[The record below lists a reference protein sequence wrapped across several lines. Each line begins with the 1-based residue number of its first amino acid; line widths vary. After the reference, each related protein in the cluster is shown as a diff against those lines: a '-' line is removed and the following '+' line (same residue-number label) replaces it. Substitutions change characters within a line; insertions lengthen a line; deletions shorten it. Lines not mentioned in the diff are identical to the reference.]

1 MVTLVKHDL
10 EFILRQIKIAEAH
23 ASGTPLT
30 AIRVDP
36 AGNVVGAND
45 PGALAIS
52 NTLLPYGLRT
62 VDGTYNNLNPG
73 RELWG
78 SSGQPFVNV
87 LSTQYRN
94 EQDELPFVLGPQNVV
109 TNTDYGATLP
119 DADNVVDSDPRTIS
133 NLIVDQTIENP
144 AAVSAG
150 LAHAGLTGNALLTA
164 LNAVMA
170 VTDLEARKALLTTY
184 NVVVETTNNGGITAH
199 NVFLPNVA
207 PDEGL
212 SAPYNSWFTLFGQF
226 FDHGLDLV
234 KKNADSGTVFIPL
247 KPDDPLY
254 RDPAGADG
262 QLGTADDVRTNFMAM
277 TRIDETAPNNLTTP
291 FVDQNQT
298 YTSHAS
304 HQFFLREYKLVEGK
318 PVATGKLL
326 EGSGGPNGTHG
337 GLATWGDIKAQA
349 RDVLGIDLTDA
360 FIGSVPL
367 VKTDQYGNFVPGANG
382 MPQVVFLVP
391 GPTPGTM
398 VEDLRSGTPG
408 APLDISGAARIA
420 NAFLDDIA
428 HDAVPVIGAG
438 GVLLQDTD
446 TDVGNAVAKNA
457 RGQNIEYDNELL
469 DAHYIT
475 GDGRGNENIGLTA
488 VHHVFH
494 SEHNHLVDQVKMRA
508 LESGDIAFLNDWLL
522 TDLPADTVLPAA
534 TDTAA
539 LEALAGTLNWDGERL
554 FQAARF
560 TNEMQYQHLVFEEFA
575 RKVQPDVDAFVFNA
589 SMDINPAIF
598 AEFAHVVYR
607 FGHSMLNE
615 TVDLV
620 SATGQ
625 KNPMDLFKAFLNPIA
640 FDAAGG
646 AVGHDE
652 AAAAVVRGMTAQ
664 VGNEIDEFVTDV
676 LRNQLVGIPLD
687 LAVLNIA
694 RGRDAGIPS
703 LNEARKQFQTIAQ
716 GDTQLDPYTSWTD
729 FALNMKH
736 PASIVN
742 FIAAYGTHETIT
754 AETTVDGKRAAAMNL
769 VFGTPSETVEARADR
784 LDFLNARGAYAGG
797 SLGGL
802 EDVDL
807 WVGGLAEKK
816 MPFGG
821 MLGSTFS
828 FIFELQM
835 ENLQNGDRFYYLSR
849 VQGLNLL
856 NELENNSLAKMV
868 MNNTTLG
875 DQDYALPGDIFST
888 PDHTFYVD
896 PAKQALFGTPEPTV
910 DDPTLAA
917 LGVGGVERD
926 TNYIRYNG
934 ADHIV
939 VGGTDGNDTIIS
951 GGGDDALWGF
961 DGNDR
966 LEAGDGVD
974 KVHGGKGDD
983 IITNNAT
990 PIGEVDML
998 HGEEGNDVIH
1008 GGHGLALIFGN
1019 QGQDAI
1025 ITGPDGKEA
1034 FGGTENDFIL
1044 GGEGGDF
1051 LLGNEGDDWIEG
1063 GNGFDGIAGDN
1074 SELFFNSSIIGH
1086 DVMFA
1091 GQNENDFDAESG
1103 DDIMVQ
1109 GESVMR
1115 SEGMWGYDWASHKGF
1130 SRGADADLTVPI
1142 FATDQQD
1149 ILRNRFDQVEGLSG
1163 SDFGDVLRGDS
1174 RSSQNAP
1181 EVPGAVESQM
1191 ANNELT
1197 QAGVNRIDG
1206 LRELMGNFVAA
1217 APTTGDLE
1225 KLIAFDRGNVL
1236 LGGGGAD
1243 TIEGRGGDDVIDGDA
1258 WLDVQIKVDLPD
1270 TENDLFVDSLTQI
1283 QAALLSG
1290 AINPGQMSIVRS
1302 IKYALPF
1309 TVDPTRAIDTAVYT
1323 GNRADYDFSVNA
1335 DGSWTVAHTRGT
1347 QTDGTDRL
1355 LHIERLQFADGAW
1368 APPNATLTLSD
1379 LTPTATRMLTATLV
1393 EPDGFQ
1399 GGIAPT
1405 IVWETRIGNGAWTQ
1419 VGNGATFTPTVAMGE
1434 AAAFIR
1440 ATATYV
1446 DAVGATETV
1455 TVISEKA
1462 VGRRV
1467 FDTSASSPIV
1477 LDNRDN
1483 LAYGNG
1489 GNDSIVGDGGNDT
1502 MDGGNGSDQLWGG
1515 LGSDSI
1521 IGGAGNDSLG
1531 GGWGTGADT
1540 MEGGLGNDAYYVS
1553 NEFSTLIE
1561 AANAG
1566 IDTVV
1571 TSLNTFTLGAN
1582 FENLTFNGTGAFVG
1596 TGNEL
1601 NNRIIGGNDVNTL
1614 IGLAGND
1621 LLAGY
1626 GGNDTI
1632 NGGEGNDTIGGGDG
1646 NDFIDG
1652 GEGAD
1657 TIHAGT
1663 GSDTVIGGDGNDT
1676 ILGETSI
1683 DVVGGN
1689 DSLLGGNGADYLF
1702 GFIGN
1707 DTLDGGTGTDV
1718 LRGGVGNDLY
1728 IVDDIGD
1735 DVVDGG
1741 VGSDTVQ
1748 ASISSYTAG
1757 AGIEHV
1763 VFTGTGAF
1771 AGTGNTLANR
1781 IVGGDQGDVLIGFS
1795 GNDTLDGGEGAD
1807 QLLGGLGNDLL
1818 LGGGAADVLN
1828 GGDNI
1833 DTVDGGAGDDNLTG
1847 GIGADVFRFGT
1858 AFGNDVV
1865 TDFVASG
1872 AGQDRIDVRGLG
1884 LTAGDL
1890 NPGGSI
1896 TVAYA
1901 AGNALITMTEGT
1913 ITLNGVTGVGT
1924 NAITATDFIFT

>member
-23 ASGTPLT
+23 AAGTALT
-30 AIRVDP
+30 DIRVDA
-36 AGNVVGAND
+36 AGNVVGATD

-62 VDGTYNNLNPG
+62 VDGSYNNLNPG

-78 SSGQPFVNV
+78 ASNQPFINV
-87 LSTQYRN
+87 LTTQYRN
-94 EQDELPFVLGPQNVV
+94 DLDGDSITFGAGTPGAVTLNNGNYDPNSNPSPRDTVV
-109 TNTDYGATLP
+109 
-119 DADNVVDSDPRTIS
+119 DADPRIIS
-133 NLIVDQTIENP
+133 NLVIDQTIENP

-150 LAHAGLTGNALLTA
+150 LAHAGLTGQALTDA
-164 LNAVMA
+164 LAAVMA
-170 VTDLEARKALLTTY
+170 APMVDPDGTGEIKDRKTVLESY
-184 NVVVETTNNGGITAH
+184 GVVVNTTVNSGQNAH
-199 NVFLPNVA
+199 TVYLPNVA

-234 KKNADSGTVFIPL
+234 KKNSESGTVYIPL
-247 KPDDPLY
+247 QKDDPLY
-254 RDPAGADG
+254 VEGA
-262 QLGTADDVRTNFMAM
+262 ATNFMAM
-277 TRIDETAPNNLTTP
+277 TRIDQTEPNNLTTP

-304 HQFFLREYKLVEGK
+304 HQFFLREYVSVDGK

-326 EGSGGPNGTHG
+326 EGAKG

-349 RDVLGIDLTDA
+349 REVLGINLTDD
-360 FIGSVPL
+360 FVGSVPL

-382 MPQVVFLVP
+382 MPQVVILVE
-391 GPTPGTM
+391 TPAGSRNF
-398 VEDLRSGTPG
+398 VEELRSGAPG

-428 HDAVPVIGAG
+428 HDAVPVIIGGA
-438 GVLLQDTD
+438 LAADAD
-446 TDVGNAVAKNA
+446 DIAGNRITLKDQ
-457 RGQNIEYDNELL
+457 RGQNLEYDNELL
-469 DAHYIT
+469 DAHFIT

-494 SEHNHLVDQVKMRA
+494 SEHNHLVEQVKLRA

-522 TDLPADTVLPAA
+522 SDLPADTVLPAA

-589 SMDINPAIF
+589 SMDIDPAIF

-625 KNPMDLFKAFLNPIA
+625 KTSMDLFTAFLNPIA
-640 FDAAGG
+640 FDSNGT
-646 AVGHDE
+646 VSHEE

-694 RGRDAGIPS
+694 RGRDAGIPAF
-703 LNEARKQFQTIAQ
+703 NEARRQFQEIAQ
-716 GDTQLDPYTSWTD
+716 GDTQLNAYTSWSD
-729 FALNMKH
+729 FAVNMRN

-754 AETTVDGKRAAAMNL
+754 GETTVDGKRAAAMKL
-769 VFGTPSETVEARADR
+769 VFGGDGAPADR

-828 FIFELQM
+828 FIFELQL

-896 PAKQALFGTPEPTV
+896 PAKQAVFGTPEPLV

-917 LGVGGVERD
+917 MGVGGVERD
-926 TNYIRYNG
+926 TNFIRYNG

-1034 FGGTENDFIL
+1034 FGGTESDFIL

-1063 GNGFDGIAGDN
+1063 GNGFDVIAGDN

-1142 FATDQQD
+1142 FTTDQAET
-1149 ILRNRFDQVEGLSG
+1149 LRNRFDQVEALSG
-1163 SDFGDVLRGDS
+1163 SNFADVLRGDS

-1191 ANNELT
+1191 LNNELT

-1225 KLIAFDRGNVL
+1225 KVIAFDRGNIL

-1258 WLDVQIKVDLPD
+1258 WLDVQIKVDLPG

-1290 AINPGQMSIVRS
+1290 AINPGQLSIVRS
-1302 IKYALPF
+1302 IQYALPF
-1309 TVDPTRAIDTAVYT
+1309 TLDPTRAIDTAVYT
-1323 GNRADYDFSVNA
+1323 GNRADYDFSINA

-1399 GGIAPT
+1399 GGVAPT
-1405 IVWETRIGNGAWTQ
+1405 IVWEIRNGNGPWTQ
-1419 VGNGATFTPTVAMGE
+1419 VATGETFTPPANIGGVGN
-1434 AAAFIR
+1434 FLR
-1440 ATATYV
+1440 VSATYV
-1446 DAVGATETV
+1446 DALGVQETV
-1455 TVISEKA
+1455 SVTSTKA
-1462 VGRRV
+1462 IGGV
-1467 FDTSASSPIV
+1467 FNDTAASNTIILGDADNIV
-1477 LDNRDN
+1477 LGNGGNDTVM
-1483 LAYGNG
+1483 GNG
-1489 GNDSIVGDGGNDT
+1489 GNDS
-1502 MDGGNGSDQLWGG
+1502 MDGGDGNDQLWGG
-1515 LGSDSI
+1515 VGDDLL

-1531 GGWGTGADT
+1531 GWAGVDT
-1540 MEGGLGNDAYYVS
+1540 MEGGTGNDTYYVGNAAS
-1553 NEFSTLIE
+1553 ILTEV
-1561 AANAG
+1561 AANG
-1566 IDTVV
+1566 GTDLVV
-1571 TSLNTFTLGAN
+1571 TNLSAFTLGAH
-1582 FENLTFNGTGAFVG
+1582 FENLTYSNGNGSFAG

-1601 NNRIIGGNDVNTL
+1601 GNRITAGSSSSATL
-1614 IGLAGND
+1614 SGL
-1621 LLAGY
+1621 
-1626 GGNDTI
+1626 GGNDTLE
-1632 NGGEGNDTIGGGDG
+1632 GGN
-1646 NDFIDG
+1646 
-1652 GEGAD
+1652 
-1657 TIHAGT
+1657 
-1663 GSDTVIGGDGNDT
+1663 
-1676 ILGETSI
+1676 
-1683 DVVGGN
+1683 GN
-1689 DSLLGGNGADYLF
+1689 DSLLGGEGNDSLTGGTL
-1702 GFIGN
+1702 GN
-1707 DTLDGGTGTDV
+1707 DTLDGGVGADV
-1718 LRGGVGNDLY
+1718 MSGG
-1728 IVDDIGD
+1728 
-1735 DVVDGG
+1735 
-1741 VGSDTVQ
+1741 Q
-1748 ASISSYTAG
+1748 
-1757 AGIEHV
+1757 
-1763 VFTGTGAF
+1763 
-1771 AGTGNTLANR
+1771 
-1781 IVGGDQGDVLIGFS
+1781 
-1795 GNDTLDGGEGAD
+1795 GNDTYFVDNAGDVVTGEILNLGIFGSFNLGTDTVITTLTTYTLGTFIENLTYSGTANFTGSGNGLANVMIGAAGQDSLSGGA
-1807 QLLGGLGNDLL
+1807 GNDLL
-1818 LGGGAADVLN
+1818 DGGAANDR
-1828 GGDNI
+1828 
-1833 DTVDGGAGDDNLTG
+1833 LTG
-1847 GIGADVFRFGT
+1847 GTGADLFRFG
-1858 AFGNDVV
+1858 ANFGDDVI
-1865 TDFVASG
+1865 TDFVAAG
-1872 AGQDRIDVRGLG
+1872 TGQDRIDVRGLG
-1884 LTAGDL
+1884 LTVADFGTA
-1890 NPGGSI
+1890 I
-1896 TVAYA
+1896 TVADSG
-1901 AGNALITMTEGT
+1901 AGAVISMAGGT
-1913 ITLNGVTGVGT
+1913 VTLTG
-1924 NAITATDFIFT
+1924 ITAANITTTDFIFS

>member
-1 MVTLVKHDL
+1 MVTLVQHDL

-23 ASGTPLT
+23 ASGTALT
-30 AIRVDP
+30 EIRVDA
-36 AGNVVGAND
+36 AGNVVGPND

-62 VDGTYNNLNPG
+62 VDGSYNNLNPD

-87 LSTQYRN
+87 LTTQYRN
-94 EQDELPFVLGPQNVV
+94 DQDGDSITFGANTPGAVTLNNGNYTPDGDRLTADTVV
-109 TNTDYGATLP
+109 
-119 DADNVVDSDPRTIS
+119 DADPRIIS

-150 LAHAGLTGNALLTA
+150 LSHAGLSGQALFTA
-164 LNAVMA
+164 LNEVMA
-170 VTDLEARKALLTTY
+170 APMVDPDGDGEIRDRKTVLESY
-184 NVVVETTNNGGITAH
+184 GVVVNTTDNAGQFAH
-199 NVFLPNVA
+199 TVYLPNVA

-234 KKNADSGTVFIPL
+234 KKNSASGTVYIPL
-247 KPDDPLY
+247 QPDDPLY
-254 RDPAGADG
+254 VADSP
-262 QLGTADDVRTNFMAM
+262 TNFMAM
-277 TRIDETAPNNLTTP
+277 TRIDQAEPNNLTTP

-304 HQFFLREYKLVEGK
+304 HQFFLREYVATPNG
-318 PVATGKLL
+318 PAATGKLL
-326 EGSGGPNGTHG
+326 EGANG

-349 RDVLGIDLTDA
+349 REVLGIDLTDA
-360 FIGSVPL
+360 FVGSVPL
-367 VKTDQYGNFVPGANG
+367 VKTDQYGNFVPGPNG
-382 MPQVVFLVP
+382 MPQVVFMLP
-391 GPTPGTM
+391 GATPGTF
-398 VEDLRSGTPG
+398 VEDLRSGVPG
-408 APLDISGAARIA
+408 TPLDITGAARIA

-438 GVLLQDTD
+438 GVLLADGDEVT
-446 TDVGNAVAKNA
+446 GNAVAKNG
-457 RGQNIEYDNELL
+457 RGQNTEYDNELL

-494 SEHNHLVDQVKMRA
+494 SEHNHLVEQVKLRA
-508 LESGDIAFLNDWLL
+508 LESGDINFINDWLL
-522 TDLPADTVLPAA
+522 TDLPLNTVLPAA

-620 SATGQ
+620 SATGD
-625 KNPMDLFKAFLNPIA
+625 KTSMDLFAAFLNPIA
-640 FDAAGG
+640 FDSNGT
-646 AVGHDE
+646 VSHEE

-694 RGRDAGIPS
+694 RARDAGIPG
-703 LNEARKQFQTIAQ
+703 LNEARRQFQEIAQ
-716 GDTQLDPYTSWTD
+716 GDTQLNPYTSWSD
-729 FALNMKH
+729 FAVNLKN

-742 FIAAYGTHETIT
+742 FIAAYGTHETIES
-754 AETTVDGKRAAAMNL
+754 ATTVDAKRAAAISL
-769 VFGTPSETVEARADR
+769 VFGVGDAPPDEADR
-784 LDFLNARGAYAGG
+784 LAFLNGTGAYAAN
-797 SLGGL
+797 LGGL
-802 EDVDL
+802 ENVDL

-849 VQGLNLL
+849 VQGMNLL

-868 MNNTTLG
+868 LNNTTLG

-888 PDHTFYVD
+888 PDHTLYVD
-896 PAKQALFGTPEPTV
+896 PTKQALFGTPEPV
-910 DDPTLAA
+910 NEDPFLEA
-917 LGVGGVERD
+917 LGIDGVERD

-939 VGGTDGNDTIIS
+939 VGGTDGDDTIIS

-961 DGNDR
+961 DGDDR

-983 IITNNAT
+983 IITNSAT
-990 PIGEVDML
+990 PVGEVDML

-1034 FGGTENDFIL
+1034 FGGTGNDFIL

-1063 GNGFDGIAGDN
+1063 GNGFDVIAGDN

-1115 SEGMWGYDWASHKGF
+1115 SEGMWGYDWAIHKGF

-1142 FATDQQD
+1142 FTTDQAET
-1149 ILRNRFDQVEGLSG
+1149 LRNRFDQVEALSG
-1163 SDFGDVLRGDS
+1163 SNFGDVLRGDS

-1191 ANNELT
+1191 LNNELT

-1206 LRELMGNFVAA
+1206 LRQLMGDFVAA

-1225 KLIAFDRGNVL
+1225 KVIAFDRGNIL

-1258 WLDVQIKVDLPD
+1258 WLDVQISDGAGGLY
-1270 TENDLFVDSLTQI
+1270 NSLQEI
-1283 QAALLSG
+1283 QSKLLSRE
-1290 AINPGQMSIVRS
+1290 INPGDLSIVRS
-1302 IKYALPF
+1302 IKYAPSF
-1309 TVDPTRAIDTAVYT
+1309 ANDPLKAVDTAVFS
-1323 GNRADYDFSVNA
+1323 GNRADYDVTVNG
-1335 DGSWTVAHTRGT
+1335 DGSWRVAHARGT
-1347 QTDGTDRL
+1347 QTDGTDLVRNV
-1355 LHIERLQFADGAW
+1355 ERLQFADGFW
-1368 APPNATLTLSD
+1368 APPNATLTISD
-1379 LTPTATRMLTATLV
+1379 LTPTALQTVTATLL
-1393 EPDGFQ
+1393 EPNGFQ
-1399 GGIAPT
+1399 GAPPD
-1405 IVWETRIGNGAWTQ
+1405 IIWEIRAGNGAWTE
-1419 VGNGATFTPTVAMGE
+1419 VGRGTTFTPPRDIGGVGN
-1434 AAAFIR
+1434 FLR
-1440 ATATYV
+1440 ARVDYV
-1446 DAVGATETV
+1446 DGIGVQETV
-1455 TVISEKA
+1455 VA
-1462 VGRRV
+1462 
-1467 FDTSASSPIV
+1467 ASTMMIGANINGSDANNSFVLGDAANIV
-1477 LDNRDN
+1477 
-1483 LAYGNG
+1483 YGNG
-1489 GNDSIVGDGGNDT
+1489 GNDSVFGAGGDDTIDGGSGNDWV
-1502 MDGGNGSDQLWGG
+1502 Q
-1515 LGSDSI
+1515 
-1521 IGGAGNDSLG
+1521 GGAGNDLLIG
-1531 GGWGTGADT
+1531 GIGNDTLRGVTGNDT
-1540 MEGGLGNDAYYVS
+1540 MEGGTGNDTYEV
-1553 NEFSTLIE
+1553 NEAGDVIIE
-1561 AANAG
+1561 APG
-1566 IDTVV
+1566 GGTDTVR
-1571 TSLNTFTLGAN
+1571 TTLGAFTLGAE
-1582 FENLTFNGTGAFVG
+1582 FENLTFIGTGATAG

-1601 NNRIIGGNDVNTL
+1601 ANRMIAGTGAANL
-1614 IGLAGND
+1614 SGL
-1621 LLAGY
+1621 
-1626 GGNDTI
+1626 GGNDTLEGGI
-1632 NGGEGNDTIGGGDG
+1632 GSDVLNGGEG
-1646 NDFIDG
+1646 
-1652 GEGAD
+1652 
-1657 TIHAGT
+1657 
-1663 GSDTVIGGDGNDT
+1663 S
-1676 ILGETSI
+1676 
-1683 DVVGGN
+1683 
-1689 DSLLGGNGADYLF
+1689 DSLTGGLA
-1702 GFIGN
+1702 GN
-1707 DTLDGGTGTDV
+1707 DTLDGGTGADV
-1718 LRGGVGNDLY
+1718 MNGGGGNDTY
-1728 IVDDIGD
+1728 YVDNAGD
-1735 DVVDGG
+1735 VITGEVV
-1741 VGSDTVQ
+1741 
-1748 ASISSYTAG
+1748 SIFGINFNNGNDSVITTLSSYTLG
-1757 AGIEHV
+1757 TLIENL
-1763 VFTGTGAF
+1763 TF
-1771 AGTGNTLANR
+1771 AGTGNFTGTGNAAANVM
-1781 IVGGDQGDVLIGFS
+1781 VGGAGA
-1795 GNDTLDGGEGAD
+1795 DTLSGAGGT
-1807 QLLGGLGNDLL
+1807 
-1818 LGGGAADVLN
+1818 
-1828 GGDNI
+1828 
-1833 DTVDGGAGDDNLTG
+1833 DTIDGGAGDDRLTG
-1847 GIGADVFRFGT
+1847 GGEADLFRFG
-1858 AFGNDVV
+1858 ANFGNDVI
-1865 TDFVASG
+1865 TDFVAAG
-1872 AGQDRIDVRGLG
+1872 TGQDRIDVRGLG
-1884 LTAGDL
+1884 LTVADFGTA
-1890 NPGGSI
+1890 I
-1896 TVAYA
+1896 TVADSG
-1901 AGNALITMTEGT
+1901 AGAVISMAGGT
-1913 ITLNGVTGVGT
+1913 VTLTG
-1924 NAITATDFIFT
+1924 ITAANITTTDFIFS